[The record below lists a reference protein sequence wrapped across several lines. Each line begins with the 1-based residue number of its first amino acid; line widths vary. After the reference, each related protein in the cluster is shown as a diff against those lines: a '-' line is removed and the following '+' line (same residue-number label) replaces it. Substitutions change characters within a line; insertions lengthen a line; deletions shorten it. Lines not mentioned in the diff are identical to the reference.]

1 VSEAEIALEAGGGG
15 GGSLSYRIEARR
27 KQQHSYYQRGH
38 RGCWTPEKQKQNTTQ
53 DPSIRR
59 AAEDLS
65 LNILHSPVASGGVTT
80 SGPPPQQPQRLLPHV
95 PKRFV
100 VPRVSLA
107 TTEFKKEVSF
117 EDENN
122 AVTHLGGEHGGP
134 SCRLASR
141 LLTSKGIIDLVPVV
155 VKQQKKHTLKLHSV
169 GRD

>member
-1 VSEAEIALEAGGGG
+1 MSEAEIALEAGGGGG

-53 DPSIRR
+53 DPSIRI

-65 LNILHSPVASGGVTT
+65 LNILHSPVASGGVTA
-80 SGPPPQQPQRLLPHV
+80 SGPQQPQRLLPHV

-100 VPRVSLA
+100 VPRVSA
-107 TTEFKKEVSF
+107 SEFKKEVSF

-122 AVTHLGGEHGGP
+122 AVTHLGGEHG
-134 SCRLASR
+134 
-141 LLTSKGIIDLVPVV
+141 
-155 VKQQKKHTLKLHSV
+155 LH
-169 GRD
+169 RFEY

>member
-1 VSEAEIALEAGGGG
+1 MSEAEIALEAGGGGG

-53 DPSIRR
+53 DPSIRI

-80 SGPPPQQPQRLLPHV
+80 SGLQPQQPQRLLPHV

-100 VPRVSLA
+100 VPRVSHS
-107 TTEFKKEVSF
+107 EFKKEVSF

-122 AVTHLGGEHGGP
+122 AVTHLGGEHGPAP
-134 SCRLASR
+134 SCTLNFQ
-141 LLTSKGIIDLVPVV
+141 TH
-155 VKQQKKHTLKLHSV
+155 VKTNY
-169 GRD
+169 

>member
-1 VSEAEIALEAGGGG
+1 MSEAEIALEAGGGGG

-53 DPSIRR
+53 DPSIRI

-80 SGPPPQQPQRLLPHV
+80 SGLQPQQPQRLLPHV

-100 VPRVSLA
+100 VPRVSHS
-107 TTEFKKEVSF
+107 EFKKEVSF

-122 AVTHLGGEHGGP
+122 AVTHLGGEHGPGP
-134 SCRLASR
+134 SCRLNFQ
-141 LLTSKGIIDLVPVV
+141 TH
-155 VKQQKKHTLKLHSV
+155 VK
-169 GRD
+169 RNY